1 MVDYKYFDLFYQE
14 NTNEQAKIEYSGG
27 VMTNTELF
35 QNSEVLTESLCSEKE
50 LRFGCCEASTFKFKV
65 ANIVK
70 PLIGEWITFSIV
82 LNHMEEESFII
93 GRYKVFSDNITPD
106 RRDREIVAYDAKY
119 DIMNAAVADWY
130 NAVLPD
136 KTSSMP
142 LRQFRESFLRHFG
155 LQGVIPKDGLVNDNM
170 IVEKT
175 VMPEQI
181 SGKDVITAIC
191 EINGCF
197 GHIGRDGKFH
207 YIYLPQAIQGLWPAD
222 DLYPNRAPKHLPE
235 YKLGTLYPHD
245 PKSTRIGSGT
255 YIKCQYEDLITQS
268 IDKLQIRQEED
279 DIGLIYGTG
288 DNAYIIEDN
297 FLVYGKSS
305 EQLSVIA
312 ENIYSK
318 ITGIAYRPFSAN
330 CVGNPCLEVGD
341 PVRLP
346 TKYEIVES
354 YILKRTLKGIQA
366 LRDDYTADGV
376 EQYGEK
382 VNGVHRSIIQ
392 LKGKSNVLTRTI
404 EETRLEM
411 RDEDAKLYN
420 TISVTAG
427 QIRTELKNEVD
438 GLNNTITIT
447 AGEIRGELRDT
458 KNELSATIT
467 ATAKEIRTELKNT
480 KEGLQSTISQTASE
494 IRTEV
499 AQADA
504 GLSSRITQNLNSITA
519 EVTRATKA
527 EGTLSS
533 SIKVEADRIT
543 AEVKRASDAEGNL
556 SSRITVNANSI
567 SAEVTRA
574 KGAEGNLSASITVN
588 ANNIATKVSK
598 NSIVSEINQSAEK
611 ITIRANKIDLAGL
624 VTATE
629 FTSKYATISTL
640 NATAANLNNLIAQ
653 KASVSDLNATN
664 AEISNLYANEAEL
677 VNLIAEKATI
687 DELNAVNARFNNLNA
702 SKITSGTLSVDRLNV
717 SSIVSSLSAYNMVIK
732 DLNAN
737 VIYTDV
743 INIRGINGIFWGGR
757 RFKTKTISDVTYLV
771 LD

>member
-1 MVDYKYFDLFYQE
+1 MIDYKYSDLFWE
-14 NTNEQAKIEYSGG
+14 NSVSKQITIEFDNTVFTNEDLYNQE
-27 VMTNTELF
+27 MTLE
-35 QNSEVLTESLCSEKE
+35 ESLCSEEE
-50 LRFGCCEASTFKFKV
+50 LVFGACEASVLKFR
-65 ANIVK
+65 ISD
-70 PLIGEWITFSIV
+70 IFSPMTGGWLDVNLVINGHSDTPFS
-82 LNHMEEESFII
+82 L
-93 GRYKVFSDNITPD
+93 GRYKVVSDNLTAD
-106 RRDREIVAYDAKY
+106 RRYREIVAYDAMY
-119 DIMNAAVADWY
+119 DILNANVTDWY
-130 NAVLPD
+130 NAALPD

-155 LQGVIPKDGLVNDNM
+155 LQWVIPKDGLVNDNM

-255 YIKCQYEDLITQS
+255 YIKCQYEDLVTQS

-318 ITGIAYRPFSAN
+318 ITGIAYHPFSAN

-420 TISVTAG
+420 TISITAG

-438 GLNNTITIT
+438 GLNNTITVT
-447 AGEIRGELRDT
+447 AKEIRTELTDT
-458 KNELSATIT
+458 KNELSNTISVTAGQIRAELKDTKNELSNTIT
-467 ATAKEIRTELKNT
+467 VTAREIRTELKNT

-519 EVTRATKA
+519 EVTRA
-527 EGTLSS
+527 
-533 SIKVEADRIT
+533 
-543 AEVKRASDAEGNL
+543 
-556 SSRITVNANSI
+556 
-567 SAEVTRA
+567 

-598 NSIVSEINQSAEK
+598 NNVVSEINQSAEK
-611 ITIRANKIDLAGL
+611 ITIKANKIDLAGL

-640 NATAANLNNLIAQ
+640 NATTANLNNVIA
-653 KASVSDLNATN
+653 T
-664 AEISNLYANEAEL
+664 
-677 VNLIAEKATI
+677 KATI
-687 DELNAVNARFNNLNA
+687 DSLDAVKARVGSLESDHVSTSSLNALSASIDNLNATKLSASEFTAGNISAMGITVSSANVTGGFSA
-702 SKITSGTLSVDRLNV
+702 SKITSGK
-717 SSIVSSLSAYNMVIK
+717 LSADRIDVDSITIGGWKLGNFYRMTVVTGVQQKEIEIMGADGKPKSLYVLVGATYNPI
-732 DLNAN
+732 DTPR
-737 VIYTDV
+737 II
-743 INIRGINGIFWGGR
+743 IN
-757 RFKTKTISDVTYLV
+757 S
-771 LD
+771 

>member
-1 MVDYKYFDLFYQE
+1 MIDYKYSDLFWE
-14 NTNEQAKIEYSGG
+14 NSVSKQITIEFDK
-27 VMTNTELF
+27 T
-35 QNSEVLTESLCSEKE
+35 VLTNDDLYNQEMTLEESLCSEE
-50 LRFGCCEASTFKFKV
+50 QLVFGACEASVLKFRISDIFSPMEGKRLD
-65 ANIVK
+65 VK
-70 PLIGEWITFSIV
+70 LTINGHLYTPFPL
-82 LNHMEEESFII
+82 
-93 GRYKVFSDNITPD
+93 GRYRVNSDKISAD
-106 RRDREIVAYDAKY
+106 RRYREIVAYDAMY
-119 DIMNAAVADWY
+119 DILNADVADWY
-130 NAVLPD
+130 NSALPE

-155 LQGVIPKDGLVNDNM
+155 LQEVVPKDGLANDNM

-255 YIKCQYEDLITQS
+255 YIKCQYEDFITQS

-288 DNAYIIEDN
+288 DNGYVIEDN

-305 EQLSVIA
+305 TELYGIA
-312 ENIYSK
+312 ENIYNK
-318 ITGIAYRPFSAN
+318 ITGIVYQPFDAD
-330 CVGNPCLEVGD
+330 CIGNPCLEVGD
-341 PVRLP
+341 PVRFP
-346 TKYEIVES
+346 TKYAIVES
-354 YILKRTLKGIQA
+354 YILNRTMKGIQA
-366 LRDDYTADGV
+366 LRDHYVTDGV
-376 EQYGEK
+376 EVYGK
-382 VNGVHRSIIQ
+382 QVNGVHRSIIQ

-411 RDEDAKLYN
+411 RDEDAKLY
-420 TISVTAG
+420 
-427 QIRTELKNEVD
+427 
-438 GLNNTITIT
+438 NTITIT

-640 NATAANLNNLIAQ
+640 NATTANLNNLIAQ

-717 SSIVSSLSAYNMVIK
+717 SSIVSSMSAYNMVIK

-743 INIRGINGIFWGGR
+743 INIRGLNGIFWLGR
-757 RFKTKTISDVTYLV
+757 RVKTKTISDLTYLV